1 MTRETAMELLEVMQR
16 YQSDPASVD
25 PAKLAQAYIVVLGSL
40 RE

>member
-1 MTRETAMELLEVMQR
+1 MTREAAMELLKVMQL
-16 YQSDPASVD
+16 YQSDPASFD

>member
-1 MTRETAMELLEVMQR
+1 MTRETALELLRIIQSH
-16 YQSDPASVD
+16 QSDPASVD